1 MEVNMDSKEFARWAD
16 NAFQEDISALQKSE
30 SKLEAVKSLL
40 IAAGVETDSVSFDG
54 FGNLN
59 LEIIRS
65 GIKGT
70 ISLYAEEGSVKSS
83 IVEPTGR
90 VNGED
95 AFKLHISGLTYA
107 KEVMG
112 IVKKNEGIL
121 NTLSEQVAGTI
132 SELLKSFAQD
142 KDTKRTLYRALD
154 EYTEIGMNRRQI
166 EEFNRLLSVHSS
178 MDQLAKF
185 IEGEEISEE
194 GATFNRAFT
203 KAVQT
208 YCKENKIA
216 IPDYVNITVETD
228 PCGVEVSV
236 FLNDD
241 PVQSTIYQCGFNIGA
256 TAKDIVCQDERID
269 YHYSHLE
276 NEDLEKVEG
285 FRKVAEAVHN
295 WALSRDNLVRTLEA
309 SGFDKQVKEYE
320 DNMVLVTIKKL
331 VKAYEVFQES
341 GLSF

>member
-1 MEVNMDSKEFARWAD
+1 MDSKEFARWAD
-16 NAFQEDISALQKSE
+16 NASQEDISALQKSE

-40 IAAGVETDSVSFDG
+40 IAAGVEADSVSFDSW
-54 FGNLN
+54 GNLN
-59 LEIIRS
+59 LEVLRS
-65 GIKGT
+65 GIKGV

-83 IVEPTGR
+83 IVEPTGK

-95 AFKLHISGLTYA
+95 AFKLRISGLTYA

-112 IVKKNEGIL
+112 IVKKNEEIL

-142 KDTKRTLYRALD
+142 KETKRTLYRALD
-154 EYTEIGMNRRQI
+154 EYTEIDMNQRQI
-166 EEFNRLLSVHSS
+166 EEFNRLLSLHSS

-194 GATFNRAFT
+194 GATFNSVFT
-203 KAVQT
+203 KAVQA

-216 IPDYVNITVETD
+216 IPDYVNVTVETD

-236 FLNDD
+236 FLTDD
-241 PVQSTIYQCGFNIGA
+241 NVQSTIYQCCFNIRA
-256 TAKDIVCQDERID
+256 TAKDIACQDERID

-295 WALSRDNLVRTLEA
+295 WARSRDNLARTLEA
-309 SGFDKQVKEYE
+309 AGFDKQVKEYE
-320 DNMVLVTIKKL
+320 DNMVLVTIEKL
-331 VKAYEVFQES
+331 IKAYEVFQES
-341 GLSF
+341 GLSL